1 MKVFNKRAKFDYRL
15 LDRYEA
21 AIVLLGGE
29 AKAVKMGKIDLSNS
43 FAKVINDEIFLVNA
57 NIPIADKKNYSP
69 TRIRKLLLHKDE
81 IISIKTKIKAKKL
94 TIVPVAM
101 YTKGRLVKV
110 DIALAKTKLKFEKK
124 EAIKKRDIEREI
136 EKELKTR

>member
-69 TRIRKLLLHKDE
+69 ARTRKLLLHKNE
-81 IISIKTKIKAKKL
+81 IISIKTKIKAKRL
-94 TIVPVAM
+94 TIVPTKV

-124 EAIKKRDIEREI
+124 EAIKKRDIDREI